1 MFAKGGYVQFVMAY
15 YRRYLWKV
23 ELLQTNAE
31 GNKYAFSCL
40 ARRQFENMVLL
51 NGKVFRIAHSQ
62 PLKEFI
68 KYGSVFFIVLSYFC
82 GVYHF
87 HYH

>member
-1 MFAKGGYVQFVMAY
+1 MTKTMIKKSLRAY
-15 YRRYLWKV
+15 I
-23 ELLQTNAE
+23 T
-31 GNKYAFSCL
+31 
-40 ARRQFENMVLL
+40 RRQFENMVLL

>member
-1 MFAKGGYVQFVMAY
+1 MSNGTAPAAGTKSTPLGKKIWACAITFGH
-15 YRRYLWKV
+15 
-23 ELLQTNAE
+23 
-31 GNKYAFSCL
+31 
-40 ARRQFENMVLL
+40 